1 MASGQHPPSCAARQR
16 LGDQAAG
23 RGVEHTVAAIAECC
37 GVSLLRAHRLARGW
51 TLSDAVNKLRS
62 LALDQGTGPRPDADQ
77 LRLWETH
84 PTRRPQARTIDLLCR
99 LYETDAQHLGLS
111 GDYRTPAA
119 TAHDA
124 APERLPARLDSLRLP
139 TLFAGQDDDPLD
151 RLVDGARRA
160 VDRTLASAS
169 VSAGQLDLLDQRL
182 LWHRRR
188 YMITEPRPML
198 DLLLSDLA
206 EVHELS
212 AERQPA
218 AFQVRLSEMTA
229 ILATLVADA
238 LMKLGRLRQAHAW
251 YGTARTAAD
260 DSGHPVLRARV
271 RVQAAMLPYY
281 YGPLDDAVELAR
293 EARHITRG
301 RPSPT
306 AAFASAALA
315 RALAQRDDA
324 DGTAKEIQ
332 NARQLLEHCDG
343 GDELDAWAFPHR
355 RLLLYLSG
363 AYTALGQTRN
373 ARKAQLEALSLY
385 PDHTGIDPALLHLE
399 AAICLALDHSPSE
412 ACQLATTTYLQ
423 VPSGHRTPI
432 LGARAQHVID
442 AIPPAMRNARPVR
455 ELGEILALPPG
466 AV

>member
-1 MASGQHPPSCAARQR
+1 MTAGQHRPSCAARQR
-16 LGDQAAG
+16 KQAQASG
-23 RGVEHTVAAIAECC
+23 WSVERTVEAVAQCC
-37 GVSLLRAHRLARGW
+37 SVSLLRAQRLARGW
-51 TLSDAVNKLRS
+51 TLNDTADRLRA
-62 LALDQGTGPRPDADQ
+62 LALDQPAGPRADADQ

-99 LYETDAQHLGLS
+99 LYETDAQHLGLT
-111 GDYRTPAA
+111 GDYRA
-119 TAHDA
+119 D
-124 APERLPARLDSLRLP
+124 APEP
-139 TLFAGQDDDPLD
+139 TSVAQRHPVLAHRVPLQGQLVGRDEDPLD
-151 RLVDGARRA
+151 RLIDGARRA

-188 YMITEPRPML
+188 YMTTEPRPML
-198 DLLLSDLA
+198 ELLLSDLA
-206 EVHELS
+206 EVHELA

-218 AFQVRLSEMTA
+218 AVQARLSEMTA

-306 AAFASAALA
+306 AAFAAAAEA
-315 RALAQRDDA
+315 RALAQRGDA
-324 DGTAKEIQ
+324 AGTAQAIHH
-332 NARQLLEHCDG
+332 ARQLLEHCDG
-343 GDELDAWAFPHR
+343 GDEQDAWAFPYR

-363 AYTALGQTRN
+363 AHTALGQIRQ
-373 ARKAQLEALSLY
+373 ARDAQREALALY

-399 AAICLALDHSPSE
+399 AAICLALERSPSE
-412 ACQLATTTYLQ
+412 ACQLAATTYLQ

-432 LGARAQHVID
+432 LSARARHVID

-455 ELGEILALPPG
+455 ELGEILALPPS